1 MVMILLGLTGAIEHG
16 KSSLA
21 RFLTESAMHGE
32 HLESSNLI
40 IEVAD
45 ALRAG
50 KVEHPKAD
58 DLTGINKW
66 LAQLPAILKT
76 HTHCAAPKDVFVIT
90 KEHLATGLDT
100 YQKLF
105 EYFGL
110 TDDWP
115 ALARGPITGE
125 VKQHVRP
132 LLQWLGGYCVKN
144 VSDIIWFDELIR
156 RVETTG
162 DLELAVIGGVRF
174 ASDAGCIKTSGG
186 HIINIVR
193 PNTGAKDIGD
203 LTERERGSIKAD
215 ILVTNDGTLKQLE
228 ATAHKIYED
237 LLIGRVKGKYTA
249 SNF

>member
-1 MVMILLGLTGAIEHG
+1 MILLGLTGAIEHG
-16 KSSLA
+16 KTSLA
-21 RFLTESAMHGE
+21 QFLTESAIRSV
-32 HLESSNLI
+32 HLESSDLI

-50 KVEHPKAD
+50 PVAHPKAD
-58 DLTGINKW
+58 DLAGINAW
-66 LAQLPAILKT
+66 LAQLPKILKK
-76 HTHCAAPKDVFVIT
+76 HTHCNAPDDVFLIT
-90 KEHLATGLDT
+90 KKQLTAKLDA

-115 ALARGPITGE
+115 ALATGPIAGE

-156 RVETTG
+156 RVESSN

-174 ASDAGCIKTSGG
+174 ASDAGCIKTSEG
-186 HIINIVR
+186 HIICIVR
-193 PNTGAKDIGD
+193 PDTGAKDIGD
-203 LTERERGSIKAD
+203 LTERERSSIKAD
-215 ILVTNDGTLKQLE
+215 ILVTNDGSLKQLE
-228 ATAHKIYED
+228 ALAHKVYED
-237 LLIGRVKGKYTA
+237 LLVGRVKGKYAA